1 MMNDENTLIEHS
13 FYLSSMFS
21 TMKPEH
27 SWSTNE
33 IKLILLLFSAI
44 SEHRIYIPDLLIEN
58 RLEGLKSRL
67 ETIPNE
73 YVFTRDNF
81 SQITGIKTDH
91 LSREIKKTIKS
102 LANKYIFT
110 PHPLDADSE
119 YSCVAIPWFSELK
132 YLNSTGEIYFDINKK
147 ALERLVAFVK
157 YSKINFKY
165 IARIKNHNSINLYVL
180 FKIMLDT
187 TLKRSLTLDI
197 SDLKT
202 KLNLAGKYKDIN
214 LFRDKVLK
222 VSSDEINKIS
232 DIEVSFSL
240 EKEGRSFKKVIFQF
254 NSKARNSNLDKPE
267 QQPQERKYQEADA
280 PLNLDVNGHDIIIAA
295 QLQSYGIPRN
305 KALEYVKT
313 YGVDICKIGIEKLLG
328 EIQKGRDIKNI
339 SGYLVS
345 CIENAGNNSSSQEIK
360 AAMDAADELVQDRK
374 AQEMERFNGFDTYIN
389 NNEQQILVLL
399 ARNEAN
405 EKLTDEL
412 EIDMLRCLKDV
423 VSQYDDLE
431 SMSPYYLTLRFKG
444 DILSY
449 INIKSLVEELEVASK
464 EERIAKLKA
473 ELEAKK
479 TELEEVSVK
488 AKGLVEKEITMLKV
502 AIADLV

>member
-1 MMNDENTLIEHS
+1 MTNEKKLIEHS
-13 FYLSSMFS
+13 FYLSNLFS
-21 TMKPEH
+21 NIKPEH

-33 IKLILLLFSAI
+33 IKLILLLLSSI
-44 SEHRIYIPDLLIEN
+44 SDYRIYIPDLSTEK
-58 RLEGLKSRL
+58 RVEELKSKV
-67 ETIPNE
+67 EKIPSE
-73 YVFTRDNF
+73 YLFTREKF
-81 SQITGIKTDH
+81 SAITGIGTDH
-91 LSREIKKTIKS
+91 VSREIKKTIKS

-110 PHPLDADSE
+110 PHPLDLESD

-132 YLNSTGEIYFDINKK
+132 YLNTTGEIYFDINKK

-165 IARIKNHNSINLYVL
+165 IANIKNHNSINLYIF
-180 FKIMLDT
+180 FKIILDT
-187 TLKRSLTLDI
+187 SLKRSLSLEI
-197 SDLKT
+197 HELK
-202 KLNLAGKYKDIN
+202 KQLNLTGKYKDIN

-222 VSSDEINKIS
+222 VASDEINKLS
-232 DIEVSFSL
+232 DIKISFSL
-240 EKEGRSFKKVIFQF
+240 EKEGRSYKKVVFEFHNKKNQQTI
-254 NSKARNSNLDKPE
+254 SKKSNLSQGIEHQAIDE
-267 QQPQERKYQEADA
+267 S
-280 PLNLDVNGHDIIIAA
+280 LNLNINDQDVIISA

-313 YGVDICKIGIEKLLG
+313 YGADTCKIGIEKLLG

-345 CIENAGNNSSSQEIK
+345 CIENSANNSSSQEIK
-360 AAMDAADELVQDRK
+360 AVMDAADELVQDRK
-374 AQEMERFNGFDTYIN
+374 AQEMERFTSFDTYIN
-389 NNEQQILVLL
+389 NNEQQITVLL
-399 ARNEAN
+399 ARHEAN

-423 VSQYDDLE
+423 VAQYEDLE
-431 SMSPYYLTLRFKG
+431 SMSTYYLTLRFKG
-444 DILSY
+444 DILNYS
-449 INIKSLVEELEVASK
+449 NIKSLVEELEVATK
-464 EERIAKLKA
+464 EERISKLKA

-479 TELEEVSVK
+479 TELEEVSGK